1 MTLRRIISTA
11 LVFSLGFV
19 PASAEAGKFTD
30 LGKAVVSKAVN
41 KGVSVAWDADT
52 VMRQKMQDPNSLTGK
67 VLRKTAGVGHEVA
80 GQIRQQINTPQQT
93 PITKILGAGKAVANK
108 VLDGDQA
115 GAANIVQVGGVQGGG
130 AQQLN
135 NLVKVIGNKGV
146 NPNVPIIVN
155 AGQANN
161 QNDIGK
167 EILKSVIKGVVNQAI
182 NNVGN
187 GGFQGGFDGGIQQT
201 GGFNSGSSGQVFPSQ
216 LQQTASIDLELHDL
230 KLVDR
235 GDETMGPAYRLSV
248 RNNSQRGTLGSMIA
262 VLMASQDAQPTADS
276 PYATFEVPTLA
287 AGQMTTVDIRLP
299 QIVSAESD
307 AFSYLTAAVGTP
319 AGFTDTDESNNMA
332 AFDRSSVS
340 SIPAKITG
348 VSVDETAGRMILEG
362 EGFGSDFGKL
372 FLTVDGRRYEA
383 TVSAWGPTM
392 VYFTVDGFDGN
403 GANGS
408 FTLVRN
414 DGRLAPA
421 LDIALAQ

>member
-52 VMRQKMQDPNSLTGK
+52 VMRQKMNDPNSLTGK
-67 VLRKTAGVGHEVA
+67 VLHKTANVGHEVA

-93 PITKILGAGKAVANK
+93 PITKILGAGKAMANK
-108 VLDGDQA
+108 VLDRDQA
-115 GAANIVQVGGVQGGG
+115 GAANIVQVGGLQGGG
-130 AQQLN
+130 AQPLN

-155 AGQANN
+155 NGQADS

-167 EILKSVIKGVVNQAI
+167 EILKSVLTGVVNQAI

-187 GGFQGGFDGGIQQT
+187 GGFQGGN
-201 GGFNSGSSGQVFPSQ
+201 GGFNGSRGQVLPSQ
-216 LQQTASIDLELHDL
+216 PQQTASIDLELRDL
-230 KLVDR
+230 KLVDK
-235 GDETMGPAYRLSV
+235 GDDTMGPAYRLSL
-248 RNNSQRGTLGSMIA
+248 RNNSQRGTIGSMVA

-276 PYATFEVPTLA
+276 PYATVEVPTLA
-287 AGQMTTVDIRLP
+287 AGQMTTIDIRLP
-299 QIVSAESD
+299 QIVSANTD
-307 AFSYLTAAVGTP
+307 AFTYLTAAVGTP

-332 AFDRSSVS
+332 AFDRSSVGA
-340 SIPAKITG
+340 IPAKITG

-383 TVSAWGPTM
+383 TVSAWGPTT

-403 GANGS
+403 GSNGS

-414 DGRLAPA
+414 DGRLAPS